1 MDHESLKGRLL
12 VASPLMGDPNFERT
26 VVFMLE
32 HGEPGAVGLVLNRP
46 SELEVA
52 EPLPGWSR
60 FAAHPAVV
68 FVGGPVTPSGAICV
82 ARIAEDAVG
91 VEGKAA
97 EGWTQVV
104 GQLGVFDLELD
115 PDVAGGPIE
124 ELRLFGGYA
133 GWGEGQLEG
142 ELAEHAWIVVDSE
155 PTDPFTSD
163 PEGLWKAVLRRQPG
177 RERLLA
183 WFPPRLS
190 FN

>member
-1 MDHESLKGRLL
+1 MEGGSLKGRLL

-26 VVFMLE
+26 VVLLLE
-32 HGEPGAVGLVLNRP
+32 HDEPGAVGLVLNRP

-60 FAAHPAVV
+60 FAAHPPVV

-82 ARIAEDAVG
+82 ARIKGDE
-91 VEGKAA
+91 A
-97 EGWTQVV
+97 EGWTRVV
-104 GQLGVFDLELD
+104 GDVGVFDLEQD
-115 PDVAGGPIE
+115 PDTAGGPLE

-142 ELAEHAWIVVDSE
+142 ELEEDAWFVVDSD
-155 PTDPFTSD
+155 PGDPFSTE
-163 PEGLWKAVLRRQPG
+163 PESLWRRVLRRQPN
-177 RERLLA
+177 RLKLFA
-183 WFPPRLS
+183 SFPPRLS